1 MMAFKPL
8 HVFVI
13 RDRNAALDWE
23 ELLQRDCAFRVTAA
37 DPSKPYGKQI
47 TCEKPDV
54 ILLDLADVRKEKT
67 ILETIQNEAC
77 YPVLA
82 IAAGG
87 NPAPNGKMTSVLPRR
102 NLNSED
108 DVNRFATMV
117 SIKLKDLGSRYS
129 GAASEAAKIR
139 ASRSGSQ
146 RLSTRLIVLGASM
159 GGVEATVELLQR
171 LDPAH
176 LPGIL
181 IVQHMQVGFSA
192 SYAGQLDRLT
202 PFDAREAKD
211 GDAVRDGTV
220 LVACSGKQMALRKKD
235 HAFAVHVYSGEPVNG
250 FCPSADVL
258 FSSAAECAGKK
269 ATGVIL
275 TGIGSDGAKGL
286 LAMHRQGSYTWGQNE
301 ESCVVYGMPLAAK
314 KLGAVDKEG
323 SIASLAAMIQ
333 SYYKNY

>member
-54 ILLDLADVRKEKT
+54 ILLDLADVRKEET

-146 RLSTRLIVLGASM
+146 RLLSFGGCPVFFRSGMCRKKSDRCHFDGNRLGRSERTSRHAPSGFVYM
-159 GGVEATVELLQR
+159 GTKRRKLCCLRHA
-171 LDPAH
+171 
-176 LPGIL
+176 
-181 IVQHMQVGFSA
+181 
-192 SYAGQLDRLT
+192 
-202 PFDAREAKD
+202 
-211 GDAVRDGTV
+211 
-220 LVACSGKQMALRKKD
+220 ACSKK
-235 HAFAVHVYSGEPVNG
+235 
-250 FCPSADVL
+250 
-258 FSSAAECAGKK
+258 
-269 ATGVIL
+269 T
-275 TGIGSDGAKGL
+275 
-286 LAMHRQGSYTWGQNE
+286 RRR
-301 ESCVVYGMPLAAK
+301 
-314 KLGAVDKEG
+314 
-323 SIASLAAMIQ
+323 
-333 SYYKNY
+333 